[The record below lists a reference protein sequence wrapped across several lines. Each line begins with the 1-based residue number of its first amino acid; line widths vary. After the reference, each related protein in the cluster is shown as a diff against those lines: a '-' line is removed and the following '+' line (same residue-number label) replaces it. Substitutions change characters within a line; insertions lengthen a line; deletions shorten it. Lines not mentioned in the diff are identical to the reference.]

1 MTDPRALSLLNR
13 LAESLGCSP
22 EAFFNQ
28 GSHELSETLE
38 LLTLWMATEDRPTRM
53 RALVVLRSGA
63 NSSNSLDTTQE
74 PD

>member
-1 MTDPRALSLLNR
+1 MADPRALPLLNH

-22 EAFFNQ
+22 ETFFNQ
-28 GSHELSETLE
+28 GSHELSDTLE
-38 LLTLWMATEDRPTRM
+38 LLRLWMATEDRSIRM

-63 NSSNSLDTTQE
+63 SRSNTSDAMQK